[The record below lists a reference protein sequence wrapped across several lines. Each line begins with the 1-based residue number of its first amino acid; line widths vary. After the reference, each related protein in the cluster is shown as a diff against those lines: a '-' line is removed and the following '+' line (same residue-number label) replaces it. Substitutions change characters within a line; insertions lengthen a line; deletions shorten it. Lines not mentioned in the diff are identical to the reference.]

1 MLGTAVLV
9 ALVLAL
15 ILSGPWFPF
24 ARGWGHWPVTGL
36 AVALAVWIGL
46 IWLGWIVIA
55 WP

>member
-9 ALVLAL
+9 ALILAL
-15 ILSGPWFPF
+15 ILSGPGVPF

-36 AVALAVWIGL
+36 TVALAVWVGL
-46 IWLGWIVIA
+46 IWFGWIVIA